1 MKILSFFAR
10 QLFDEFLPFVKGH
23 GIHFGFD

>member
-1 MKILSFFAR
+1 MKILSFFAS
-10 QLFDEFLPFVKGH
+10 QFFDEFLVFVEGH